1 MYMAR
6 KRHIPSFTELANH
19 VRSRLRPPF
28 GIVLGTPG
36 EVADLAACL
45 PEGQVLAFQ
54 MDLYPAGRLR
64 ELAALGART
73 IPEAEPAQAA
83 STTTLE
89 VHAAADLWDLP
100 ERVQTLLYPVPLGG
114 ERSLKLDMVEQAYH
128 ALAPH
133 GTFLVLSPYERDD
146 FFPQV
151 LKKVFGKVHQP
162 METGSSVFWCQRDG
176 DRPRR
181 RHEILFQVRVDEE
194 TSLRFTSRPG
204 AFSYGRFDDGARAL
218 VDAMEVHPGDRV
230 LDIGCGIGTNG
241 IIAAQRAG
249 PTGFVTFV
257 DSNLR
262 AIALAE
268 LNARNLAVPHF
279 ETIASATLRELPE
292 NAFDVVLANPP
303 YFAQMSIAQ
312 LFIDRGRR
320 ALRRGGRFFLV
331 TKQSDTIYPLVHAA
345 FGEPEMF
352 EARGYIIFRAGQ

>member
-1 MYMAR
+1 MPR
-6 KRHIPSFTELANH
+6 KRYIPSFAELANH
-19 VRSRLRPPF
+19 VQARLRPPF
-28 GIVLGTPG
+28 GVVLGAPG
-36 EVADLAACL
+36 EVADLAATL
-45 PEGQVLAFQ
+45 PAGRVLAFQ

-64 ELAALGART
+64 ELAALDT
-73 IPEAEPAQAA
+73 TPAPAA
-83 STTTLE
+83 SLE

-100 ERVQTLLYPVPLGG
+100 EPVQTLLYPVPLGG

-128 ALAPH
+128 ALVPQ
-133 GTFLVLSPYERDD
+133 GTFIVLSPYERDD

-176 DRPRR
+176 DHPRR
-181 RHEILFQVRVDEE
+181 RHEMVFQVRVDAE

-218 VDAMEVHPGDRV
+218 VDAMEVSAGDRV

-241 IIAAQRAG
+241 CIAAHRAG

-268 LNARNLAVPHF
+268 VNARNLGVPRF
-279 ETIASATLRELPE
+279 ETIASETLRELPE
-292 NAFDVVLANPP
+292 NSFDLVLANPP
-303 YFAQMSIAQ
+303 YFAQLSIAQ
-312 LFIDRGRR
+312 LFIDRGRH
-320 ALRRGGRFFLV
+320 ALKPGGRFFLV
-331 TKQSDTIYPLVHAA
+331 TKQPDTVYPLVQAA

-352 EARGYIIFRAGQ
+352 EARGYIILRAVK